1 MNSTRHGAAEE
12 EDDDDEDEVDEPDLS
27 MELAGSLQR
36 CLEALELEFSKE
48 VRKLEAPCDDLED
61 EIQCVQL
68 KFADAAA
75 SEIVALLRSFNPEL
89 EEDDLS
95 HDVHSII
102 HTQSVVGRLS
112 TPMLAALR
120 SFVPLKRGDW
130 LARDI
135 ERHLFRQR
143 RRQQSVW
150 RKALAMLRRRGRS
163 VAKDGQLRATAL
175 GVAAGA
181 ALGGSGAGAL
191 GLVAGGSFG
200 AVCGLL
206 PALVTFGVSVP
217 TGAILGG
224 TTGLVTGAAAGD
236 IEKLA
241 RRIPQAFPDADEP
254 LVPSV
259 AASWPVSAG
268 SGDHSSSA
276 VPTLLGPRSTAWQ
289 GASRDSDTVGPRPPV
304 GRAAQTEQRIPRT
317 FEFRE
322 E

>member
-1 MNSTRHGAAEE
+1 MNSTRHGAA
-12 EDDDDEDEVDEPDLS
+12 EVDEPDLS

-224 TTGLVTGAAAGD
+224 TTGLVTGAAAGGAAGAVGGG
-236 IEKLA
+236 IVA
-241 RRIPQAFPDADEP
+241 RVGWVRRSQLERSAN
-254 LVPSV
+254 
-259 AASWPVSAG
+259 AAWAKVHSLAG
-268 SGDHSSSA
+268 S
-276 VPTLLGPRSTAWQ
+276 VPGLRHCRTAAP
-289 GASRDSDTVGPRPPV
+289 GGTGGTD
-304 GRAAQTEQRIPRT
+304 
-317 FEFRE
+317 
-322 E
+322 

>member
-1 MNSTRHGAAEE
+1 MNSTRHGAA
-12 EDDDDEDEVDEPDLS
+12 EVDEPDLS

-206 PALVTFGVSVP
+206 PALASLCPPVQFW
-217 TGAILGG
+217 
-224 TTGLVTGAAAGD
+224 AARPALSQ
-236 IEKLA
+236 EQLLE
-241 RRIPQAFPDADEP
+241 EP

>member
-1 MNSTRHGAAEE
+1 MNSTRHGAA
-12 EDDDDEDEVDEPDLS
+12 EVDEPDLS

-89 EEDDLS
+89 AEDDLS

-163 VAKDGQLRATAL
+163 VAK
-175 GVAAGA
+175 

-217 TGAILGG
+217 TGAVLGG
-224 TTGLVTGAAAGD
+224 TTGLVTGAAAGGAAGAVGGG
-236 IEKLA
+236 IVA
-241 RRIPQAFPDADEP
+241 RVGWVRRSQLERSAN
-254 LVPSV
+254 
-259 AASWPVSAG
+259 AAWAKVHSLAG
-268 SGDHSSSA
+268 S
-276 VPTLLGPRSTAWQ
+276 VPGLRHCRTAAP
-289 GASRDSDTVGPRPPV
+289 GGTGGTD
-304 GRAAQTEQRIPRT
+304 
-317 FEFRE
+317 
-322 E
+322 